1 MPFISN
7 KELNEKESK
16 IRVLEGQLNKKGEI
30 IRIYK
35 ESLESAMNDKTI
47 SIDQYTNLLG
57 RILKGFET
65 IESK

>member
-35 ESLESAMNDKTI
+35 ESLENAMNDKTI
-47 SIDQYTNLLG
+47 SIDQYTNLVG